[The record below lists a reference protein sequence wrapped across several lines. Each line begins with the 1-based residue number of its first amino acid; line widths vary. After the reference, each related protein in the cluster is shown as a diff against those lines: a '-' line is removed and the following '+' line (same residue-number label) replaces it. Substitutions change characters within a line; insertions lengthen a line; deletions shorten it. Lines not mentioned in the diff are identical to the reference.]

1 MQPLLII
8 LLLLSVLTNVLLILL
23 LLRSGQQNTAED
35 QTDEIARIVRD
46 EVEAETEVLAD
57 QLRVMQGEVTRTTSA
72 SARDMGTLLAESQRQ
87 SQEAATARLDA
98 IDRAGAARQR
108 AANDALL
115 AQLQVLE
122 TRLKNLE
129 DTNANRLDGVRAT
142 LLQGMANIRA
152 DNNKKLDEIRGT
164 VDEKLEATLQRR
176 VSESFRAVSTQ
187 LEQVY
192 KGLGEMQNLAAD
204 VGSLKQVLSGV
215 KTRGILGEVQLGAIL
230 KEILAPG
237 QYAENVATVPGSSNR
252 VEYAVKLPGQSGT
265 VWLPID
271 AKFPG
276 DTYAHL
282 QDAQA
287 SGDPAAVAAA
297 RRQLETVVRQ
307 EAKDIHDKYIEVPYT
322 TAFGILFLP
331 FEGLYAE
338 VVNCGLPEILQ
349 RDYKINIAGPSTMAA
364 LLNALQMGFRTLAIQ
379 KRSGEVWQ
387 ILGAVKTEFE
397 KFGSG
402 LQSMQRHLNQ
412 TGNDLEELIGTRSR
426 AITRKLESVQQLEPT
441 EAADLLGLAE
451 GGSRIST
458 QNSEIDRQDNAPR
471 LRRKDDAGMPMCYN
485 KDRRQVR
492 PAWRSVHR
500 PRLST
505 RRDCFYERDP
515 LGTDF
520 DAAGQHCAG
529 HLPDHAAGC
538 RHGCALFA
546 DWLAD
551 FAGRCC
557 RCGQLRHLPARHLYD
572 FAFAAGQRGGH
583 YGGAVLH
590 YTALHAGGD
599 RGAYYLRIF
608 DDSGHDQYP
617 DRSQPQALGRH
628 PVVGAADHR
637 HCLCA
642 AGCIRPVC
650 AGRFHRAD
658 DAHCRYH
665 AGIQRCG

>member
-1 MQPLLII
+1 MEFLAFLYTVLLVAICLMMA
-8 LLLLSVLTNVLLILL
+8 LLLYRSAKPAANRDDAERKEW
-23 LLRSGQQNTAED
+23 LRQQLEAQNRQMDAKLAEMAQQNLAAMGHISETLQASVQSMSTALAAGQGTQQ
-35 QTDEIARIVRD
+35 QTMEQRLQGLEASNARKLEEMR
-46 EVEAETEVLAD
+46 
-57 QLRVMQGEVTRTTSA
+57 RT
-72 SARDMGTLLAESQRQ
+72 LAEGM
-87 SQEAATARLDA
+87 TAL
-98 IDRAGAARQR
+98 Q
-108 AANDALL
+108 
-115 AQLQVLE
+115 AQ
-122 TRLKNLE
+122 
-129 DTNANRLDGVRAT
+129 NA
-142 LLQGMANIRA
+142 Q
-152 DNNKKLDEIRGT
+152 KLDEIRHT
-164 VDEKLEATLQRR
+164 VDEQLQDALQKR
-176 VSESFRAVSTQ
+176 VTESFKAVNDQ

-471 LRRKDDAGMPMCYN
+471 LRRKDDAGMPM
-485 KDRRQVR
+485 
-492 PAWRSVHR
+492 
-500 PRLST
+500 
-505 RRDCFYERDP
+505 
-515 LGTDF
+515 
-520 DAAGQHCAG
+520 
-529 HLPDHAAGC
+529 
-538 RHGCALFA
+538 
-546 DWLAD
+546 
-551 FAGRCC
+551 
-557 RCGQLRHLPARHLYD
+557 
-572 FAFAAGQRGGH
+572 
-583 YGGAVLH
+583 
-590 YTALHAGGD
+590 
-599 RGAYYLRIF
+599 
-608 DDSGHDQYP
+608 
-617 DRSQPQALGRH
+617 
-628 PVVGAADHR
+628 
-637 HCLCA
+637 
-642 AGCIRPVC
+642 
-650 AGRFHRAD
+650 
-658 DAHCRYH
+658 
-665 AGIQRCG
+665 